1 VGRSHGRFWPHEGKK
16 LYTDQVVRFARG
28 VIHLRKFFALIV
40 VALLAMLSVGR
51 LEAVGPIRISF
62 WHYVGTESSLK
73 ELKALT
79 AAFNAGQQKYQI
91 DETSV
96 GNYTDIN
103 IKLIAALR
111 ANDAP
116 AMAMVDNAFFA
127 RLAQSNQLAPLNA
140 VLDLPAALQADL
152 VPVAWNYGQVNN
164 QRFGLPWATSILLL
178 YYNADALKAR
188 GIAVPKTWPEFA
200 KAAKTLSAR
209 GTKGAVFFLD
219 AWLFGSLVTGLGGS
233 IFDANGVPDL
243 DGPAS
248 LEGVRFLLEMQ
259 KSGALNAR
267 TFNEAQAGIID
278 LLRTKVFFAIAPS
291 GSYTSIRPYSVAFNL
306 AATTL
311 PGKSVSGEAQLVAF
325 KGASLDQ
332 QKGMVEFWKFLLKT
346 ENQERWAKA
355 SFYIP
360 VRKSVTISQDE
371 RGIVAQAREGLER
384 AVNFPP
390 RAEMQ
395 EWRPIINDALERIFK
410 GGADPQATMAEAQ
423 KKMLAVP
430 K

>member
-1 VGRSHGRFWPHEGKK
+1 MTMLFLG
-16 LYTDQVVRFARG
+16 VV
-28 VIHLRKFFALIV
+28 L
-40 VALLAMLSVGR
+40 VAGR
-51 LEAVGPIRISF
+51 LEAAGPTRIGF

-73 ELKALT
+73 ELKSLT
-79 AAFNAGQQKYQI
+79 AAFNASQQKYQI

-103 IKLIAALR
+103 IKVVAALR
-111 ANDAP
+111 ANDTP

-127 RLAQSNQLAPLNA
+127 RLAQSNQLAPLNG
-140 VLDLPAALQADL
+140 VLDMPAALQSDL
-152 VPVAWNYGQVNN
+152 VPVAWNYGQVGT
-164 QRFGLPWATSILLL
+164 QRLGLPWATSILLL
-178 YYNADALKAR
+178 YYNADALKAK

-200 KAAKTLSAR
+200 KASKALSAR

-219 AWLFGSLVTGLGGS
+219 AWLFGSVVTGLGGS

-243 DGPAS
+243 DGPGS
-248 LEGVRFLLEMQ
+248 LAGVRFLLEMQ

-311 PGKSVSGEAQLVAF
+311 PGKSVAGEAQLVAF
-325 KGASLDQ
+325 KGSSPDQ

-360 VRKSVTISQDE
+360 VRKSVTITQDE
-371 RGIVAQAREGLER
+371 RGIVAQARDGLDQ

-390 RAEMQ
+390 RGEMQ

-410 GGADPQATMAEAQ
+410 GGADPQTTLAEAQ
-423 KKMLAVP
+423 KKMLAIT